1 MTLTRP
7 AAVALFAIL
16 AASCAPKTTYVAPQA
31 PAPAAY
37 RENAGWKAVE
47 PADAQQRGPW
57 WEIYGDPDLNALEVR
72 LQVSNETLRVA
83 AARFAEARAVVGG
96 ARAQLYPQAA
106 IAPSI
111 AAVKPSGNR
120 AVSSFHDVYVDYLL
134 PGSVSYEPDLWGR
147 IRGTIEASRA
157 AAQAT
162 AADLENVSLS
172 LHAELALDYFAL
184 RGIDR
189 EKQLLDSA
197 VASYERALEL
207 TQNRFQGGLA
217 SQADVALAETQL
229 ETTRAQAI
237 DITVARAALE
247 HAIAVLVGQPP
258 SEFTLPPSPRVHA
271 PIPVPAGLPSQL
283 LERRPDIAAAERRAA
298 AASAQVGVAN
308 SIYYPILTLTAT
320 GGIESSSLTKLLTSV
335 STFWSA
341 APTLAVTVFDA
352 GRRRAVQEQTRAVYD
367 ESVAAYQDSVLVALR
382 EVEDELAALRILGEE
397 AAIQQ
402 RAVEAAERSLAQ
414 ATNRYRGGLVSYLE
428 VTSAQSVALANER
441 IAVQLL
447 TRRLTASVLLIKAL
461 GGGWNASMLPALA
474 TP

>member
-1 MTLTRP
+1 
-7 AAVALFAIL
+7 
-16 AASCAPKTTYVAPQA
+16 
-31 PAPAAY
+31 
-37 RENAGWKAVE
+37 
-47 PADAQQRGPW
+47 
-57 WEIYGDPDLNALEVR
+57 
-72 LQVSNETLRVA
+72 
-83 AARFAEARAVVGG
+83 
-96 ARAQLYPQAA
+96 
-106 IAPSI
+106 
-111 AAVKPSGNR
+111 
-120 AVSSFHDVYVDYLL
+120 
-134 PGSVSYEPDLWGR
+134 
-147 IRGTIEASRA
+147 
-157 AAQAT
+157 
-162 AADLENVSLS
+162 
-172 LHAELALDYFAL
+172 
-184 RGIDR
+184 
-189 EKQLLDSA
+189 
-197 VASYERALEL
+197 
-207 TQNRFQGGLA
+207 QNRFQGGLA

-367 ESVAAYQDSVLVALR
+367 ESVAAYQEPVLVALR

-397 AAIQQ
+397 
-402 RAVEAAERSLAQ
+402 
-414 ATNRYRGGLVSYLE
+414 
-428 VTSAQSVALANER
+428 
-441 IAVQLL
+441 
-447 TRRLTASVLLIKAL
+447 
-461 GGGWNASMLPALA
+461 
-474 TP
+474 